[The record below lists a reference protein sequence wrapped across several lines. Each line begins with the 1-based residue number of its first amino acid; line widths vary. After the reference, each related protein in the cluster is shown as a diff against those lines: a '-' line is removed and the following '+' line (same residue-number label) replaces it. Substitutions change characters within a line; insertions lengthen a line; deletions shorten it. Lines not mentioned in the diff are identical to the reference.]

1 VVYDDHGAVSIRGK
15 VDELLIPLQQAAT
28 VDWSRLLDADM
39 VVRILIQIL
48 LLCASAFFS
57 GSEVALFFL
66 SKVDL
71 NRLRQQRHPQAANL
85 YGLLEQPRR
94 LIISILCGNEFVNI
108 AATANMA
115 AILLGLL
122 EETQAGL
129 VNLLIMVPLL
139 LLVGEVT
146 PKTIAISDPV
156 RVSAGIVAAPMS
168 IWVRLITPVRWL
180 VRLSSDRLTSLLVGE
195 EKSAD
200 NILVADEIR
209 LLVRELEEK
218 GELQLEERA
227 LVDSLLE
234 AGTTEVVEIM
244 VPRTRMTFLAHD
256 TPVAEA
262 VMQVRAG
269 RQSRTPVYRG
279 HRDNLLGFLHAE
291 DLMRLV
297 LDRADLDEFALED
310 LLRPPVMVPPTK
322 KLDEM
327 LQYFREHDVSAAVV
341 LSEFGGVEGMVTLR
355 TLLEFMFRTV
365 SGAIPTPEDYESPVP
380 GCFNVPGEMSLTDFD
395 GLTNFNVDD
404 PRMTTVGGLV
414 YRHLDRLPVV
424 GDLVVI
430 DGIGFRV
437 LEMDEHRIAK
447 LSVGRGVGRLAGE
460 PADD

>member
-1 VVYDDHGAVSIRGK
+1 
-15 VDELLIPLQQAAT
+15 
-28 VDWSRLLDADM
+28 
-39 VVRILIQIL
+39 
-48 LLCASAFFS
+48 
-57 GSEVALFFL
+57 
-66 SKVDL
+66 
-71 NRLRQQRHPQAANL
+71 
-85 YGLLEQPRR
+85 
-94 LIISILCGNEFVNI
+94 
-108 AATANMA
+108 
-115 AILLGLL
+115 
-122 EETQAGL
+122 
-129 VNLLIMVPLL
+129 
-139 LLVGEVT
+139 
-146 PKTIAISDPV
+146 
-156 RVSAGIVAAPMS
+156 VSAGIVAAPMS

-262 VMQVRAG
+262 VLQVRAG